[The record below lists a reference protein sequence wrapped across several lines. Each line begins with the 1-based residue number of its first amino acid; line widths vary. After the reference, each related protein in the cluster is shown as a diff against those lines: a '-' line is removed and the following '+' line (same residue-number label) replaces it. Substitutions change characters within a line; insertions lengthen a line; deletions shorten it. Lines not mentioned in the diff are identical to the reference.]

1 MKPPKSSRVFL
12 NKKLRTGKLKI
23 HVTFIPVR
31 PEQLVS
37 ALIEGVGDFIATG
50 VIVTPERQQRVDFTA
65 PMATDV
71 RQIIVTGP
79 SGPSLETLDDLGGKE
94 IYASPITNYYENLQL
109 LSESF
114 QKLGKPAISIKAA
127 DKNLTDEDLLEM
139 ANAGLIP
146 ATVTISQ
153 RAQFWAGVFPQL
165 VVHEN
170 LVLASDGQLA
180 WVMRVPA
187 A

>member
-1 MKPPKSSRVFL
+1 VVYGHSAFFYDKGRPKGVSYEAAEEFQSFL

-23 HVTFIPVR
+23 YVTFIPVR

-50 VIVTPERQQRVDFTA
+50 VIVTPDRQQRVDFTA
-65 PMATDV
+65 PTATDV

-79 SGPSLETLDDLGGKE
+79 SGPSLETLDDVGGKE

-127 DKNLTDEDLLEM
+127 DKNLTDEDLLE
-139 ANAGLIP
+139 NRL
-146 ATVTISQ
+146 
-153 RAQFWAGVFPQL
+153 L
-165 VVHEN
+165 
-170 LVLASDGQLA
+170 
-180 WVMRVPA
+180 
-187 A
+187 